1 MKTYVKFFD
10 TRDDAYAHMLEQ
22 NQARTGANRQPCEE
36 SFVLYCLVDGPED
49 NFAIV
54 DLETAIN
61 LGGPYEW
68 QT

>member
-1 MKTYVKFFD
+1 MKPYIQFFD
-10 TRDDAYAHMLEQ
+10 TRDGAYQHMLEK
-22 NQARTGANRQPCEE
+22 NQARTDANRQPGTEC
-36 SFVLYCLVDGPED
+36 FTLYCLVDGPED